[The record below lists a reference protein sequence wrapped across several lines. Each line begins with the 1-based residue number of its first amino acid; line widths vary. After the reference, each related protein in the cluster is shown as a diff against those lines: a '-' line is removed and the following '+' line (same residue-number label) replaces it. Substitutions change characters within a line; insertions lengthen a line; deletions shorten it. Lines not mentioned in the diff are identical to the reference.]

1 LAIASIKA
9 GVGPRMGWD
18 EVTIYM
24 KRMVELP
31 LRRVAAVIARKT
43 VSLWETTNGKTADRQ
58 AFWKYFRK
66 GTVQEIG
73 RPDGLRQGMPAL

>member
-1 LAIASIKA
+1 
-9 GVGPRMGWD
+9 MGWD

-24 KRMVELP
+24 KRMVELL

-58 AFWKYFRK
+58 AFWNYFRK
-66 GTVQEIG
+66 GSLQKIG
-73 RPDGLRQGMPAL
+73 RPDGLRQGVPAL

>member
-1 LAIASIKA
+1 
-9 GVGPRMGWD
+9 MGWD

-43 VSLWETTNGKTADRQ
+43 VSLWETTNGNKADRQ
-58 AFWKYFRK
+58 AFCNYFRK
-66 GTVQEIG
+66 GSLQEIG
-73 RPDGLRQGMPAL
+73 PAGWIAAGRASPVGCPNRYSWGQA

>member
-31 LRRVAAVIARKT
+31 LRRVAAMIARKT
-43 VSLWETTNGKTADRQ
+43 VSLWETTNGRKADRQ
-58 AFWKYFRK
+58 AL
-66 GTVQEIG
+66 E
-73 RPDGLRQGMPAL
+73 